1 MPVSKKQQA
10 CVHRY
15 VAKNYDR
22 MELSVYKGGRAVI
35 KEAADRRGMSVN
47 AYVAAALEKALAE
60 DGLSLPP
67 AKTDPEDE

>member
-22 MELSVYKGGRAVI
+22 IEILVPKGDKEII
-35 KEAADRRGMSVN
+35 KAHAASNNESVN
-47 AYVAAALEKALAE
+47 AFIGRAIAE
-60 DGLSLPP
+60 AIQRDI
-67 AKTDPEDE
+67 AKSGE